1 MKKTLA
7 FWLSIT
13 LFTLG
18 DLVSKPM
25 NKFDWSWIHPMYN
38 KLMTWSSN
46 IQDQYKCNGPWQP
59 VKQKKRKKKIN
70 KKLLKETESQ

>member
-25 NKFDWSWIHPMYN
+25 IKFDWSWLYPMYN
-38 KLMTWSSN
+38 KLMLWSVGL
-46 IQDQYKCNGPWQP
+46 QRRYKCVGPWQT
-59 VKQKKRKKKIN
+59 VRQQKRKKRTT
-70 KKLLKETESQ
+70 KKLLKDTESQ